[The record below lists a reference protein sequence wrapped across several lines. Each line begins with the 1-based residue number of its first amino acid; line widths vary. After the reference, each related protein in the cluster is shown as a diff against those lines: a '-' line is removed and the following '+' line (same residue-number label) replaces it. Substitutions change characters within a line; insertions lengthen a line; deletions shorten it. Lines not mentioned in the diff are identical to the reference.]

1 MGATNARGIL
11 FRLRTRSSKV
21 PHGTA
26 IPETGLTGRCFGATS
41 TRPAWVL
48 LFLFCA
54 ALAHAQVGSNLRS
67 RWVKASGDTLRVD
80 TLSIVPGSLRILS
93 DSALVDPARY
103 VLDPFTATVIWKGAP
118 DSVLVT
124 YRVMPLLLGGT
135 FAHKDPSL
143 LTTSG
148 DRVDPF
154 RYVPPRQ
161 TNDLMEVRGLNRSG
175 SISRGILFGNNQ
187 DLSVNSTLNLELG
200 GRITD
205 KIQVLASVTD
215 NNIPIQAGGN
225 TAELQDF
232 DQVFIKLFEE
242 DTKAPGNK
250 WELIAGDFVL
260 QKPRSHFLTY
270 LKKTKGISYD
280 TRLNLGSEGRMSIG
294 ASAAISKGKFA
305 RNVIQ
310 GIEGVQGPYRLR
322 GNDAGSFIVVLSGSE
337 RVFIDGQQLQ
347 RGQENDYV
355 IDYNTAEVVFT
366 ARRMITKDRR
376 IVVEFQYSD
385 KNYARSLLRFDDTYE
400 KGKGTVRLH
409 LYSEQDHRNQPLQ
422 QEVGELER
430 TVLGNAGDDPL
441 AARLPGIDSTGFA
454 TDQVLYLLTDSLGYD
469 SVFVYS
475 TDPAQAVYRIT
486 FTEVGAGNGDYVLQ
500 EFTPNGRVFRWSP
513 PDTLNTVVVQTGTYA
528 PVRLLIAPRA
538 QQLFT
543 LGYDHRFSQRTTATV
558 EGAFSNNDN
567 NTFSALNENDDAG
580 FGFMTRLAHTIPIS
594 ARDTSLQLLLG
605 GDAETVSKNFRFV
618 ERYRAVEFERN
629 WNAIGADLVGDQLL
643 AGVNMG
649 VSGRK
654 LGRVMYGLN
663 TFQVTDK
670 YTGWKQDLLSDLH
683 FGRADVTGTA
693 SWLNGTE
700 PRQSDFLRHK
710 AQARYRLKPF
720 SFGIRD
726 EHERNLYEVDSLPG
740 LQTGSYEFYD
750 WELFVQSPDSAR
762 TKWRASGG
770 QRRDRALREGR
781 LTTSTLATAYALN
794 LDLASNPRNRL
805 STTFTYRQLE
815 IYDSTLTVQ
824 KPENTYLTRIDY
836 DLSLWKGFAVIDLF
850 NEFGSGLEQR
860 REYIY
865 LEVPAGQGLYIWND
879 YNGDGI
885 KDLNEFELANFSY
898 EANYLRVFVPSNTY
912 VRTFSNQ
919 SSASLD
925 LRPAVRWADA
935 DGVKKFI
942 AKFSDLASL
951 RVDRKTG
958 ASDVLIA
965 LNPFAPETADTN
977 LRAYTSSA
985 RNTFFYDRTSR
996 TWSMDHSWQNDR
1008 SRSLLLNGYES
1019 RSRLFNTVRVRWNT
1033 TRQWTLDVEGERGR
1047 VANASD
1053 LLSGRTWSI
1062 EQQGLKPRVTLQPN
1076 TALRAIVSFKY
1087 TEKKNRE
1094 EFGGEQVLMQ
1104 DLGCEFRYN
1113 TAGKGSILLT
1123 ANLVDITFDGE
1134 TNSSLGNELLGGL
1147 KPGTNATWSVGIQRN
1162 LSNNLQVDLT
1172 YNGRRSEGVPV
1183 VHVGGAQVRA
1193 FF

>member
-1 MGATNARGIL
+1 MVTANGCGIL
-11 FRLRTRSSKV
+11 FGLRTRSSKV

-26 IPETGLTGRCFGATS
+26 IPETGLIGRCFGTTHPRTWCA
-41 TRPAWVL
+41 L
-48 LFLFCA
+48 LFLLFA
-54 ALAHAQVGSNLRS
+54 TLGSAQSGSNLRA
-67 RWVKASGDTLRVD
+67 RWVKVSGDTLRVD
-80 TLSIVPGSLRILS
+80 TLSIVPGSLSILA
-93 DSALVDPARY
+93 DSALVDPSRY
-103 VLDPFTATVIWKGAP
+103 TLDPFTATVIWKGAP
-118 DSVLVT
+118 DSVLVR

-135 FAHKDPSL
+135 VAHKDPSL

-148 DRVDPF
+148 DREDPF

-161 TNDLMEVRGLNRSG
+161 ANDLMEVRGLSRSG

-242 DTKAPGNK
+242 GEKTPGNK

-260 QKPRSHFLTY
+260 QKPKTHFLTY

-280 TRLNLGSEGRMSIG
+280 TRFGLRTSGRMSIG

-337 RVFIDGQQLQ
+337 RVFIDGLQLQ

-366 ARRMITKDRR
+366 ARRLITKDRR

-385 KNYARSLLRFDDTYE
+385 KNYARSLLRFDNTYE
-400 KGKGTVRLH
+400 QGKGTVRLH

-422 QEVGELER
+422 QEVGEVER
-430 TVLGNAGDDPL
+430 EVLRNAGDDPL

-454 TDQVLYLLTDSLGYD
+454 TDQVLYLITDSLGYD

-475 TDPAQAVYRIT
+475 TDPALAAYRIT
-486 FTEVGAGNGDYVLQ
+486 FTEVGAGVGDYVLQ

-513 PDTLNTVVVQTGTYA
+513 PDTVNAVILHTGTYA
-528 PVRLLIAPRA
+528 PIRLLIAPRS
-538 QQLFT
+538 QQLLT

-558 EGAFSNNDN
+558 EGAFSNNDG
-567 NTFSALNENDDAG
+567 NTFSALDEKDDAG
-580 FGFMTRLAHTIPIS
+580 FGFMTRVAHAIPIS
-594 ARDTSLQLLLG
+594 ARDTSLHLLLG
-605 GDAETVSKNFRFV
+605 GEAETISKNFRFV
-618 ERYRAVEFERN
+618 ERYRTVEFERN
-629 WNAIGADLVGDQLL
+629 WNAIGADLTGDQLL
-643 AGVNMG
+643 AGANMG

-654 LGRVMYGLN
+654 LGRVGYGVN
-663 TFQVTDK
+663 TFQVKDK
-670 YTGWKQDLLSDLH
+670 YAGWKQDLLSDLH
-683 FGRADVTGTA
+683 IGRLDVVGTA

-700 PRQSDFLRHK
+700 PRKSDFLRHK
-710 AQARYRLKPF
+710 QSTRYRLKSF
-720 SFGIRD
+720 SVGVRD
-726 EHERNLYEVDSLPG
+726 EHERNHYRFDSIPG
-740 LQTGSYEFYD
+740 LQVGSYEFHD

-781 LTTSTLATAYALN
+781 LTTSTLATAYAAS
-794 LDLASNPRNRL
+794 LDLTRNPRNRL
-805 STTFTYRQLE
+805 NTTFTYRKLE
-815 IYDSTLTVQ
+815 IADSTLTVQ

-836 DLSLWKGFAVIDLF
+836 DLTLWKGLAVIDLF

-865 LEVPAGQGLYIWND
+865 VEVPSGQGLYIWND

-935 DGVKKFI
+935 DGAKKFI
-942 AKFSDLASL
+942 AKFSDLASV

-958 ASDVLIA
+958 ASDVLMA

-977 LRAYTSSA
+977 LQAYTSSA

-1033 TRQWTLDVEGERGR
+1033 TRQWTVDVEGESGR

-1062 EQQGLKPRVTLQPN
+1062 EQQGLKPRVTWQPN
-1076 TALRAIVSFKY
+1076 TALRAILSFKY

-1113 TAGKGSILLT
+1113 TAGKGSILMT